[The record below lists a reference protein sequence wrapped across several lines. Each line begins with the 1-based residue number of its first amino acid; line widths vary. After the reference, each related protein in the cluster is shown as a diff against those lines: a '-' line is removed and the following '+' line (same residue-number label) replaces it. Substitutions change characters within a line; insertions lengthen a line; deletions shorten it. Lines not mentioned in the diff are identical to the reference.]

1 MTKIKNDMDFD
12 SLMNQGREWAEQ
24 MTSTSEE
31 FQTTFNEYL
40 QKTRLC
46 ERMKELT
53 KQINNQA
60 IINESRRS
68 NKQK

>member
-1 MTKIKNDMDFD
+1 MTKIKNDIDFD

-60 IINESRRS
+60 IFLKKDKN
-68 NKQK
+68 